1 LGRHLVALLLLIP
14 PALALVLGCTAT
26 APPPGATPGTAG
38 EAAQREEGGLR
49 LSLKLDKPSYR
60 VGEPV
65 DLTFT
70 VANVSQATFQHNLR
84 TSQAYDFL
92 VTREG
97 KEVWRWSGDK
107 GFLQVITEFT
117 LAPGQARD
125 YRQSWSQVDNQ
136 GNSVGPG
143 EYKFVGV
150 LKTLPE
156 RRSPTVTAQVR

>member
-1 LGRHLVALLLLIP
+1 MARPIAERV
-14 PALALVLGCTAT
+14 
-26 APPPGATPGTAG
+26 
-38 EAAQREEGGLR
+38 EGGLR
-49 LSLKLDKPSYR
+49 LSLTLDKPSYR

-65 DLTFT
+65 IMTLTVT
-70 VANVSQATFQHNLR
+70 NGSKEPFQDNLR
-84 TSQAYDFL
+84 TSQVYDFL
-92 VTREG
+92 VRKDG

-136 GNSVGPG
+136 GNSVGSG
-143 EYKFVGV
+143 EYKFVAV

-156 RRSPTVTAQVR
+156 RRSAVVAAQVR